1 MSKMIPVVELFGN
14 TIQGEGALVGTPAI
28 FVRVFG
34 CNLCCAGFGMPA
46 GELSH
51 EADDIV
57 KSEQFKNAKTIKD
70 LPLAKTGCDSY
81 PAIHPACMR
90 FCKMFDISGLV
101 EAIKEIAGD
110 NKPLVVFTG
119 GEPLLRQ
126 HELACVIEALY
137 RQYHFKDCM
146 FETNGTVA
154 WQEFWVNE
162 CPGVN
167 LWFSISPK
175 LSTSGNAKLAAIKP
189 VAVASLVKQQPKRT
203 YLKFVV
209 DKTTPLDELQNVVAE
224 FNELCDVNDLPH
236 PDVYLMPEGGV
247 LDDRSRENA
256 QYVADLC
263 WKLGYRF
270 SPREHLTVYGNAW
283 AK

>member
-14 TIQGEGALVGTPAI
+14 TIQGEGALVGTPAV

-57 KSEQFKNAKTIKD
+57 KSDQFKNAKTIKD

-81 PAIHPACMR
+81 PAIHPACMK
-90 FCKMFDISGLV
+90 FCKMYNVDTLTDAIW
-101 EAIKEIAGD
+101 EACGH
-110 NKPLVVFTG
+110 KPRLVVFTG

-126 HELACVIEALY
+126 NELAQVIHRL
-137 RQYHFKDCM
+137 RVKHGIKDFM
-146 FETNGTVA
+146 FETNGTIS
-154 WQEFWVNE
+154 WIENWVNDLQI
-162 CPGVN
+162 N

-263 WKLGYRF
+263 WKLGYCF

>member
-1 MSKMIPVVELFGN
+1 MSNMIPVVELFGN

-81 PAIHPACMR
+81 PAIHPACMH
-90 FCKMFDISGLV
+90 FCKMFDVSGLV
-101 EAIKEIAGD
+101 EAIKEIAGN

-126 HELACVIEALY
+126 HDLACVIEALY
-137 RQYHFKDCM
+137 SQYNFKDFM

-154 WQEFWVNE
+154 WQEFWVDE
-162 CPGVN
+162 LPGLNV
-167 LWFSISPK
+167 WFSISPK
-175 LSTSGNAKLAAIKP
+175 LSSSGNPKDKAIVPDAVKSM
-189 VAVASLVKQQPKRT
+189 AVAAPQRT

-209 DKTTPLDELQNVVAE
+209 DKTTPIEEVQQTIEELTQPCINP
-224 FNELCDVNDLPH
+224 LP
-236 PDVYLMPEGGV
+236 VYLMPEGGV

>member
-14 TIQGEGALVGTPAI
+14 TIQGEGALVGTPAV

-57 KSEQFKNAKTIKD
+57 KSDQFKNAKTIKD

-81 PAIHPACMR
+81 PAIHPACMK
-90 FCKMFDISGLV
+90 FCKMYNVDTLTDAIW
-101 EAIKEIAGD
+101 EACGY
-110 NKPLVVFTG
+110 KPRLVVFTG

-126 HELACVIEALY
+126 NELAQVIHRL
-137 RQYHFKDCM
+137 RVKHGIKDFM
-146 FETNGTVA
+146 FETNGTLG
-154 WQEFWVNE
+154 WIENWVNDLQI
-162 CPGVN
+162 N

-175 LSTSGNAKLAAIKP
+175 LSTSGNAKQAAIKP
-189 VAVASLVKQQPKRT
+189 VAVAGLVKQQPKRT

-247 LDDRSRENA
+247 LDERSRENA